1 MRNANTETSWTPRV
15 HLCAF
20 LSLVRQVGFMLSP
33 ISIHTPYMDACQLS
47 QMIQALVLTFVCTFI
62 GVYGVLVRNS
72 ICIKGRVS
80 TTDLTCTKYLHTR
93 GELNSE
99 DEVFTHTA
107 AVLYVYALVPDPDP
121 MVQIPYQGNDTIEE
135 NSRQSSPV
143 TKIRFAIIYIREIP
157 HQTPYTTPYTV
168 QVRSRKKEQLPKDH
182 LTNEPPMSRIRSIID
197 QSDLPSID
205 RYTNSKS
212 AHILNLQ
219 PRFKKLSSTIY

>member
-1 MRNANTETSWTPRV
+1 MRVPLTS
-15 HLCAF
+15 
-20 LSLVRQVGFMLSP
+20 SP
-33 ISIHTPYMDACQLS
+33 SGVYTLTHIHTYSVHGCMPAVSDDTSTRTYICLY
-47 QMIQALVLTFVCTFI
+47 FI

-72 ICIKGRVS
+72 ICIKGCVS

-121 MVQIPYQGNDTIEE
+121 MVQISYQGNGTIEE
-135 NSRQSSPV
+135 NSSQSSPV

-157 HQTPYTTPYTV
+157 HQTPYITPYTV
-168 QVRSRKKEQLPKDH
+168 QVRSRKKELPKDH

-205 RYTNSKS
+205 RYTNSKP
-212 AHILNLQ
+212 AHIPNLQ